1 MDNETGMNE
10 TPLGRSYLSR
20 RSFLKG
26 GAASVAVFAAAGMFG
41 CAPQTSTTA
50 STGGSE
56 GGASAEGG
64 AGGSE
69 GGPGGP
75 GGNAGPVDRTAAK
88 EAAKAEGRVFGY
100 SGPGDWLGEKPSVT
114 ADETVD
120 AEVVVIGLGHSGT
133 QAFLAACE
141 TIAEANG
148 GNADGKVVAVEKQ
161 IESSMSWYGED
172 FGCFNSKF
180 VTDQGF
186 GTWNTG
192 DIVNEFVTRGGGR
205 NYPDIVRSYVENSGA
220 TLDHMLEVAK
230 EMGQHSPLK

>member
-10 TPLGRSYLSR
+10 PPLGRSYLSR

-69 GGPGGP
+69 GGAGGAGGPGGP

-88 EAAKAEGRVFGY
+88 Y
-100 SGPGDWLGEKPSVT
+100 SKRISARFSRQFPM
-114 ADETVD
+114 
-120 AEVVVIGLGHSGT
+120 
-133 QAFLAACE
+133 Q
-141 TIAEANG
+141 
-148 GNADGKVVAVEKQ
+148 
-161 IESSMSWYGED
+161 
-172 FGCFNSKF
+172 
-180 VTDQGF
+180 
-186 GTWNTG
+186 
-192 DIVNEFVTRGGGR
+192 
-205 NYPDIVRSYVENSGA
+205 
-220 TLDHMLEVAK
+220 
-230 EMGQHSPLK
+230 